1 MVKFLKKVKSLR
13 PKGSP
18 KYLLHRHL
26 AQPDKGRSYATVH
39 ASSLTHPS
47 GMCPRM
53 YALADVTHTKAP
65 DSWLSTS
72 LKMTFQIGR
81 DQERNIVLWFA
92 EMGRAVCHWRCI
104 SCNQLH
110 VFQKRP
116 YACAECGV
124 KKLDPE
130 EVRFTSAVTGVG
142 AGIDMILALGDP
154 KMRVIEIKT
163 MDKEQFKELKAP
175 IAEHRWRTNLYLR
188 TIAESGSSWANLID
202 TSMAT
207 ILYTTKG
214 GYGTSCDDVKKWGL
228 PEDFSPFKE
237 YDITRDDAE
246 TDDLALRA
254 RTVKEFRA
262 GEVGMPEGICAT
274 AFSQR
279 AQECPL
285 KGVCFGGHHPPKHH
299 WKGTT

>member
-1 MVKFLKKVKSLR
+1 MVVKFLKKVKSLR

-47 GMCPRM
+47 GLCPRM

-92 EMGRAVCHWRCI
+92 EMGRAVCHWRC
-104 SCNQLH
+104 
-110 VFQKRP
+110 
-116 YACAECGV
+116 
-124 KKLDPE
+124 
-130 EVRFTSAVTGVG
+130 
-142 AGIDMILALGDP
+142 
-154 KMRVIEIKT
+154 
-163 MDKEQFKELKAP
+163 
-175 IAEHRWRTNLYLR
+175 
-188 TIAESGSSWANLID
+188 
-202 TSMAT
+202 AT

-214 GYGTSCDDVKKWGL
+214 GYGTLCADVKKWGL

-262 GEVGMPEGICAT
+262 GLVGMPEGICST